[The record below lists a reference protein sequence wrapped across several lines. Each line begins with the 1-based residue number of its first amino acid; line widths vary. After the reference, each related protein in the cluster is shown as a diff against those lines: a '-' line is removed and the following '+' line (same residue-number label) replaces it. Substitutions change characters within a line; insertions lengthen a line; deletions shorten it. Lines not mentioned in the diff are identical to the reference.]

1 MSVFPNTIL
10 FVSFMFHGFC
20 FFFFYIVEKILLVQK
35 RSSHLLNGVCVFLFF
50 FSPGLCSR
58 DVSVKSRCLTLTPLA
73 LQVAVIVD
81 WTPPVRR
88 AVFRASESGGR
99 TLEVMATP
107 LKTDLMGT
115 SSQISLRDT
124 VSNSLIQCYC

>member
-1 MSVFPNTIL
+1 MVF
-10 FVSFMFHGFC
+10 V
-20 FFFFYIVEKILLVQK
+20 FFFSTLWKKYFWF
-35 RSSHLLNGVCVFLFF
+35 RSAPVIYLTVCVCVFLFF

>member
-1 MSVFPNTIL
+1 MWKKYFWFRSAPVIYLT
-10 FVSFMFHGFC
+10 VC
-20 FFFFYIVEKILLVQK
+20 VFFFF
-35 RSSHLLNGVCVFLFF
+35 SS
-50 FSPGLCSR
+50 GLCSK

-88 AVFRASESGGR
+88 AVFRASESEGR

-115 SSQISLRDT
+115 SSQISLRDM